1 MQEYVDELCV
11 EDIPTQT
18 TDSLLESLSLDIME
32 ESIKDQ
38 IVLNLN
44 PSRDFLS
51 TIIDKF
57 NAIVENADADSVRGI
72 KQEMIEW
79 CNRLISTIVSEY
91 ELGYNNPG
99 EESLECIDILES
111 LYHFF
116 VLDRRRNTKN
126 FFIKYIEINKKEI
139 IDAMGISNKG
149 TDITTIANKKK
160 NISKDNI
167 SILSN
172 LTEVIQFIM
181 RSTGVSSEGFID
193 LVDEGDLYTSNVSY
207 YFDTNMLIGDFFL
220 KYIKDEVGDYNTDIS
235 TDLRISIRS
244 NLAH

>member
-1 MQEYVDELCV
+1 MQEYIDELCV

-38 IVLNLN
+38 ITLNVN
-44 PSRDFLS
+44 PNRDFLG

-57 NAIVENADADSVRGI
+57 NAIVENADTDSVRGI
-72 KQEMIEW
+72 KQEMLEW
-79 CNRLISTIVSEY
+79 CNRLISTIVNEY

-99 EESLECIDILES
+99 EESLDCIDILES

-139 IDAMGISNKG
+139 IDAMCLTNKG

-172 LTEVIQFIM
+172 LTEVIEFIM
-181 RSTGVSSEGFID
+181 SSAGVSSTGFID

-207 YFDTNMLIGDFFL
+207 YFDTDMLAGDFFL
-220 KYIKDEVGDYNTDIS
+220 KYIEEEVGSYTTDIS
-235 TDLRISIRS
+235 TDLRTSIRS
-244 NLAH
+244 NLAY

>member
-1 MQEYVDELCV
+1 MQEYIDELCV

-32 ESIKDQ
+32 ESIRDQ
-38 IVLNLN
+38 ITLNVN
-44 PSRDFLS
+44 PNRDFLG

-72 KQEMIEW
+72 KQEMLEW
-79 CNRLISTIVSEY
+79 CNRLISTIVNEY

-99 EESLECIDILES
+99 EESLDCIDILES

-139 IDAMGISNKG
+139 IDAMCLTNKG

-172 LTEVIQFIM
+172 LTEVIEFIM
-181 RSTGVSSEGFID
+181 SSAGVSSTGFID

-207 YFDTNMLIGDFFL
+207 YFDTDMLAGDFFL
-220 KYIKDEVGDYNTDIS
+220 KYIEEEVGGYTTDIS
-235 TDLRISIRS
+235 TDLRTSIRS
-244 NLAH
+244 NLAY